1 VEPRG
6 SMLTPEEA
14 ASYLN
19 CTKQTVLDAGRD
31 GGLVCKRISE
41 RVIRI
46 NSAQF
51 WAGGPLPARRAV
63 RKRSSRS

>member
-1 VEPRG
+1 MEPRG
-6 SMLTPEEA
+6 SMLTPDEA
-14 ASYLN
+14 ARYLN
-19 CTKQTVLDAGRD
+19 TTKQTVLDACRD

-51 WAGGPLPARRAV
+51 WAGTPLPGRRAF
-63 RKRSSRS
+63 RKRSRR